1 MKYYAYLKQEGEG
14 CDYTIGCG
22 NTLITLNAENDK
34 NAKEKLKEIIIE
46 QYSERESMLEKAI
59 LFKETIDFDLKSVY
73 DDVKSK
79 KEDEK
84 KSRQHI
90 KDMEEFERLKRKLG
104 K

>member
-73 DDVKSK
+73 DEVESK
-79 KEDEK
+79 KEAEK

-90 KDMEEFERLKRKLG
+90 KDMEEFERLKKKLG

>member
-1 MKYYAYLKQEGEG
+1 MKYYAYLTQEGEG

-34 NAKEKLKEIIIE
+34 AAKEKLKEIIIE
-46 QYSERESMLEKAI
+46 DYSHDPILENVI

-73 DDVKSK
+73 DEVKSK
-79 KEDEK
+79 KEAEK

>member
-46 QYSERESMLEKAI
+46 QYSGRESMLEKAI

-73 DDVKSK
+73 DELKSK
-79 KEDEK
+79 KESEK
-84 KSRQHI
+84 TKRQHI
-90 KDMEEFERLKRKLG
+90 KDMEDFERLKKKLG